1 MLAALRSQEAAM
13 SRFVLRRILTAI
25 AITCA
30 AVTALPL
37 AHARHSESSII
48 YTISNAAAGNELLA
62 FRQGSNGTLTPLASH
77 ATGGLGSGSG
87 LGNQGAVV
95 SDGEHIFVVNPGS
108 DDLSVFRVRKSG
120 VRLVDTIASGGVRPI
135 SVTVHH
141 DLVYVLNAGSDSIAG
156 FRLGKNGRLRVL
168 SGSEQPLSGTGTD
181 PAQIQFSAD
190 GDTVIV
196 TEKATNNIV
205 LYSLGHRGVPEARS
219 VVPSV
224 GQTPFGFALAKGR
237 LVIVSEAAGGATNA
251 SSVSSY
257 WLGRDG
263 DLRVIDATDPTL
275 QSAACWVVVTRDGRF
290 AYVTNTGSNSV
301 SGFRIFAGHLFRL
314 NRDGITATT
323 GAAPIDMA
331 LSRGVLHVLNSGDH
345 TISSF
350 RVLKNGQLARIG
362 EVVGLPDA
370 ATGLLAL

>member
-1 MLAALRSQEAAM
+1 M
-13 SRFVLRRILTAI
+13 SRFVLRKILTAI
-25 AITCA
+25 AIACA
-30 AVTALPL
+30 AVAALPL

-62 FRQGSNGTLTPLASH
+62 FRQGSNGTLTRLASH

-87 LGNQGAVV
+87 LGNQGALA

-108 DDLSVFRVRKSG
+108 DDLSVFRVRGSG

-135 SVTVHH
+135 SVTVHR
-141 DLVYVLNAGSDSIAG
+141 DLVYVLNAGSDNIAG

-168 SGSEQPLSGTGTD
+168 PGSEQPLSGSGTD

-205 LYSLGHRGVPEARS
+205 LYSLGHGGMPEART

-301 SGFRIFAGHLFRL
+301 SGFRIVAGHLFRL

-362 EVVGLPDA
+362 EVLGLPDA

>member
-1 MLAALRSQEAAM
+1 MF
-13 SRFVLRRILTAI
+13 RFALRRILASI
-25 AITCA
+25 AIVCA
-30 AVTALPL
+30 AMAALPL
-37 AHARHSESSII
+37 AHARHSDRSTV
-48 YTISNAAAGNELLA
+48 YTMSNAAAANELLA
-62 FRQGSNGTLTPLASH
+62 FKQTDDGSLVPLASYP
-77 ATGGLGSGSG
+77 TGGRGSGGG

-95 SDGEHIFVVNPGS
+95 SDGERIFVVNAGS
-108 DDLSVFRVRKSG
+108 DDLSVFSTRGRG
-120 VRLVDTIASGGVRPI
+120 LRLVDTIASGGLRPI

-156 FRLGKNGRLRVL
+156 FRLAKNGSLRVL
-168 SGSEQPLSGTGTD
+168 PGSEQALSGAGTS

-190 GDTVIV
+190 GRTLIV

-205 LYSLGHRGVPEARS
+205 LYSLGHRGVPEART

-237 LVIVSEAAGGATNA
+237 LVIVSEAAGGAPNA

-263 DLRVIDATDPTL
+263 DLRVVDATDPTL
-275 QSAACWVVVTRDGRF
+275 QSAACWVVVTDDGRF
-290 AYVTNTGSNSV
+290 AYVTNTGSGNI
-301 SGFRIFAGHLFRL
+301 SGFRIIAGHLVRL
-314 NRDGITATT
+314 NRDGVTAT

-331 LSRGVLHVLNSGDH
+331 LKRDVLHVLNSGDH

-350 RVLKNGQLARIG
+350 KVLKNGQLAPLG
-362 EVVGLPDA
+362 ELGGLPA
-370 ATGLLAL
+370 AANGLLAL

>member
-30 AVTALPL
+30 AAVALPL

-48 YTISNAAAGNELLA
+48 YTMSNAVAGNELLA

-108 DDLSVFRVRKSG
+108 DDLSVFRARESG

-156 FRLGKNGRLRVL
+156 FKLGKNGRLRVL
-168 SGSEQPLSGTGTD
+168 PGSEQPLSGTGTD

-257 WLGRDG
+257 WLGREG

-301 SGFRIFAGHLFRL
+301 SGFRILAGHLFRL